1 MFDATLNNL
10 VFFNNAED
18 VVVRREWVIML
29 GTRRVGVLY
38 HEVLGHLMTP
48 WVISYDRPLFGDELN
63 DTARYVA
70 CCQ

>member
-1 MFDATLNNL
+1 MFYATLNYL

-29 GTRRVGVLY
+29 GTRRVGILY
-38 HEVLGHLMTP
+38 HEVLGHHMMV
-48 WVISYDRPLFGDELN
+48 WVISYDRPLVGDELN